1 MNSLLKK
8 KILLIICGGI
18 SAYKSLELIRSLKK
32 QGSEVKTI
40 LTKNAKQFVTSLSV
54 VSLSGEKVY
63 DDLFN
68 PENEAEMDH
77 IALSRWADLILVAPA
92 TANTISKL
100 SSGFSDDLASTV
112 ILASDKDIFLAPAMN
127 VRMWEHPSTK
137 ENLNKLKSFGYNII
151 GPEIGDMA
159 CGEFGEGKMTE
170 PNDIVQKI
178 DLYFYEIN
186 KNNKLK
192 ALVTAGPTNEYIDP
206 VRFITNKSSGKV
218 KVFKWREIT
227 KIESKEIHFSK
238 YDFDQELAILYSSG
252 TTGKPKCICHRS
264 GGVLLQHKKEHQLHC
279 DIKEGD
285 NIFYFTTCGWM
296 MWNWLVS
303 ALASKASIVLF
314 DGSPMYKKEDS
325 LLRIAEKE
333 KITLFG
339 VSAKY
344 IDALRKF
351 KPKLKYK
358 YKLSKLRTICSTGSP
373 LSNDGFRYVYENI
386 KKNVHLS
393 SISGGTDIISCFVL
407 GNLYQPV
414 ILGEIQNK
422 GLGLDVDIF
431 NEKGKSLKNR
441 KGELVCKNPFPSM
454 PLKFWNDKNDIKFH
468 STYFNNFLNIWH
480 HGDYAQI
487 RESGGFIIH
496 GRSDTTLNPGGVR
509 LGTAEIYSEVEKFIE
524 VKESIVIGQAWD
536 NDIRIVLFIVLNPK
550 YKPNDSLLKRIK
562 IQIRKN
568 ASPRHVPSKILVVND
583 IPRTKN
589 GKIVELAVKN
599 IVEGNDI
606 KNKEALANPNI
617 LEQYKN
623 LKELKY

>member
-206 VRFITNKSSGKV
+206 VRFITNKSSGKQGYAIAKSLSKNGFQTTLISGPTNL
-218 KVFKWREIT
+218 KVDSNINLIEVETADQMFKATQDNLPVDVAIFSAAVADFKIT
-227 KIESKEIHFSK
+227 KQNNNKIKKQDNLHLELEKNIDILNYISKHNSLRPKLVIGFAAETNNIETNAKKKLTEKSCDWIVANDVSNKSIGFNS
-238 YDFDQELAILYSSG
+238 DFNEVS
-252 TTGKPKCICHRS
+252 
-264 GGVLLQHKKEHQLHC
+264 
-279 DIKEGD
+279 
-285 NIFYFTTCGWM
+285 IFYR
-296 MWNWLVS
+296 N
-303 ALASKASIVLF
+303 
-314 DGSPMYKKEDS
+314 
-325 LLRIAEKE
+325 
-333 KITLFG
+333 
-339 VSAKY
+339 
-344 IDALRKF
+344 
-351 KPKLKYK
+351 
-358 YKLSKLRTICSTGSP
+358 
-373 LSNDGFRYVYENI
+373 
-386 KKNVHLS
+386 
-393 SISGGTDIISCFVL
+393 
-407 GNLYQPV
+407 
-414 ILGEIQNK
+414 
-422 GLGLDVDIF
+422 
-431 NEKGKSLKNR
+431 
-441 KGELVCKNPFPSM
+441 
-454 PLKFWNDKNDIKFH
+454 NDIKDEKLKIK
-468 STYFNNFLNIWH
+468 SKSEISDEIVNRVIKQLN
-480 HGDYAQI
+480 
-487 RESGGFIIH
+487 
-496 GRSDTTLNPGGVR
+496 
-509 LGTAEIYSEVEKFIE
+509 
-524 VKESIVIGQAWD
+524 
-536 NDIRIVLFIVLNPK
+536 
-550 YKPNDSLLKRIK
+550 
-562 IQIRKN
+562 
-568 ASPRHVPSKILVVND
+568 
-583 IPRTKN
+583 
-589 GKIVELAVKN
+589 
-599 IVEGNDI
+599 
-606 KNKEALANPNI
+606 
-617 LEQYKN
+617 
-623 LKELKY
+623 